1 MPYPH
6 YNSKKTI
13 YIDFYAV
20 ILRPRIEFWVEAA
33 INSDASMYMVGII
46 KIEIRAT
53 CNLDS

>member
-6 YNSKKTI
+6 YNFKKTI
-13 YIDFYAV
+13 YIDFYVV

-33 INSDASMYMVGII
+33 INSDASMVGII

-53 CNLDS
+53 CNSDS